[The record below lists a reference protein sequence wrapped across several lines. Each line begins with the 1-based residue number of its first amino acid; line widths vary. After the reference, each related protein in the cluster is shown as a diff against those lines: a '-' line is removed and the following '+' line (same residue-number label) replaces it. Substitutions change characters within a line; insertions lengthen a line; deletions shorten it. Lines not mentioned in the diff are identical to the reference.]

1 MPTKLTPMMRQ
12 YLKIKEDNKDCIIFF
27 RLGDFYEMFFEDA
40 KEVSKILQITLT
52 SREAGKGNE
61 VPMCGVP
68 FHAADNYIT
77 KLVKHGKKVAICEQI
92 EDPAAAKGIVKREIV
107 KVITPGTLVA
117 HGLLDDEKNNYII
130 SLNVDCDK
138 YGLCY
143 ADISTGE
150 FRLTEVD
157 NKDDL
162 KAEIYRIS
170 PSECVLPENLE
181 DKRLEKEL
189 EKIGVTNIANYENWL
204 FNYETSQSELK
215 EHFEV
220 DTLSGFGC
228 DGKTLGVGA
237 AGALLKYLKET
248 QRSEIPNINTL
259 STYNIS
265 EYVELDRDS
274 QRNLEL
280 LKNLYDRT
288 KSDTLLQ
295 IVDKTETPMGRRKL
309 VNWIVRP
316 LLSETI
322 INKRLDAVEE
332 LLENNLI
339 RKDLKEILG
348 DMYDIERL
356 GNRVSLGSVN
366 ARDLISLANSL
377 KLVPEVK
384 ELMKGF
390 SSSRNKQIY
399 EGLDEMKDMVELI
412 DSSIVNDPPVTLKE
426 GGLIKEGFNEDL
438 DELREVVTGGKD
450 WISNLQKK
458 EIGRTGISSLKVG
471 YNKVYGYYIEVTK
484 PNLDAVP
491 EDYIRKQTL
500 VNSER
505 FITPELK
512 EHESKVLGAE
522 EKSQQLEYEIFCDI
536 REKIAEE
543 LERLQKVSNL
553 ISDIDVFSNLAEV
566 AEQND
571 YCRPVVNKG
580 EKIQIKESRHPVLE
594 KMMQDKEFV
603 PNDVFL
609 DKEENR
615 LLIITG
621 PNMAGKSTYIRQV
634 ALIVLM
640 AQMGSFVPA
649 EEAEVGLVD
658 KIFTRVG
665 ATDKLTQGMSTFMV
679 EMVEA
684 ANILNNATSRS
695 LIILDEVGRGTSTFD
710 GVSIAWAVAEY
721 IHSEKKGARTL
732 FATHYHELT
741 ELSLT
746 CEGAKNYNFAVR
758 EWNNQVIFLYKIQEG
773 GCDKSFGIHVA
784 RLAGLPKRVIKRARE
799 ILSNLELDSLS
810 EEGKPKFTKSKERK
824 KEKDEKQEVQLD
836 FISSI
841 ENQFIKEVKEIDVN
855 KLTPVE
861 ALNLLNELKKKLEGT
876 KYEQ

>member
-27 RLGDFYEMFFEDA
+27 RLGDFYEMFFDDA

-52 SREAGKGNE
+52 SREVGKGNE

-348 DMYDIERL
+348 DIYDIERL

-458 EIGRTGISSLKVG
+458 EIDRTGISSLKVG

-721 IHSEKKGARTL
+721 IHNEKKGARTL

-861 ALNLLNELKKKLEGT
+861 ALDLLNELKKKLEGT